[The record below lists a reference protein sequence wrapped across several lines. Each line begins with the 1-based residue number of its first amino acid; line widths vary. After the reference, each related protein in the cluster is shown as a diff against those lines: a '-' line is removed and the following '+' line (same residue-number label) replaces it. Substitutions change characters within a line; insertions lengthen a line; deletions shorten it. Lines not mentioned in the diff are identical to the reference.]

1 MKYIS
6 YSDYCLKENKTINK
20 SDFISS
26 FLNESKISVSL
37 TRDEFINNISQ
48 SLFESSDE
56 YTKDIHYAIF
66 EGYALYSSKQDWFNS
81 ENEII
86 QKPLIVRTHSDTVIF
101 YNNDCF
107 SMKNESFDILQTIDL
122 NEDIFS
128 DAWGSVSNFFSN
140 AWDGIKQVGEKV
152 GDWVK
157 DVSDSAKAVA
167 GFAKIGYMAISV
179 LQSNDWK
186 SIASTIINIT
196 QTLAST
202 YATSFN
208 LDPKKLAATA
218 AISSGLINLYDGR
231 EAFLKGW
238 DVVAQAKP
246 TDAASFGKSLVTG
259 TPESFVGITKM
270 CMGIKDLGLSIKPDI
285 KFEEITNV
293 EEFSSSDNVDKLKDI
308 SNSLTKENEGEGL
321 AKSILNIQGVGTF
334 DAGKLNDSWKPLAIC
349 EIAFGVENVYPAN
362 KAGIIDGLNKAKEY
376 IPKAKEFPTIIQG
389 WISTAEKTQ
398 FTGGAAVIKDVI
410 QTMGKPMIEAA
421 KNFTSTVLPE
431 LMNTAEWMG
440 EVSKDY
446 EKADKEIVANCKP
459 AKTSLAIATLP
470 AVETKEGDTK
480 LSDTDI
486 AALNKNLPL
495 LANQFGVKVESS
507 SAGVKESIIL
517 SYHKWIEKNI

>member
-6 YSDYCLKENKTINK
+6 YYDYCLKENKNITK

-26 FLNESKISVSL
+26 FLNESKLSVSL
-37 TRDEFINNISQ
+37 TRDEFINNVSH

-56 YTKDIHYAIF
+56 YTKDVHYAIF
-66 EGYALYSSKQDWFNS
+66 EGYALYSSKQEWFSS
-81 ENEII
+81 E
-86 QKPLIVRTHSDTVIF
+86 QKLNQRPLIVRTHSDTVIF

-107 SMKNESFDILQTIDL
+107 SITNESFDILQSMDL

-208 LDPKKLAATA
+208 LDQKKLAATA

-238 DVVAQAKP
+238 NVVSQAKP
-246 TDAASFGKSLVTG
+246 TDSVSFGKSLVTG

-270 CMGIKDLGLSIKPDI
+270 CMGIKDLAISIKPDI

-293 EEFSSSDNVDKLKDI
+293 EEFSSSDSVDKLKDV
-308 SNSLTKENEGEGL
+308 SNSLTKESEGEGL
-321 AKSILNIQGVGTF
+321 AKSVLNIQGSGTF

-362 KAGIIDGLNKAKEY
+362 KAGIMDGLNKAKEY

-410 QTMGKPMIEAA
+410 QTLGKPMIEAA

-431 LMNTAEWMG
+431 LINTAEWMG

-446 EKADKEIVANCKP
+446 EKANQEITTNCKP
-459 AKTSLAIATLP
+459 SKASLTIATLP
-470 AVETKEGDTK
+470 AVQAKEGETK
-480 LSDTDI
+480 LSDTDL
-486 AALNKNLPL
+486 ATLNKNLPS
-495 LANQFGVKVESS
+495 LASQFNVKIESNN
-507 SAGVKESIIL
+507 AGVKESIIL
-517 SYHKWIEKNI
+517 SYSNWIENNS